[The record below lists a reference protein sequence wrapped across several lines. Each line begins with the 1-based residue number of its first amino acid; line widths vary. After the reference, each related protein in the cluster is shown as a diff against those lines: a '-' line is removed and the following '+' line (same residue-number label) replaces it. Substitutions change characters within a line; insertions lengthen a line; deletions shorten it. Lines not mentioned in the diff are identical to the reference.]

1 MTLTL
6 KKFDSKSKGDKNKNK
21 QVGLY
26 QTKRICTVNKIINK
40 MKRQAMEREKIH
52 ITYTSDKGLLCK
64 IYKELIQLNTRKR
77 NNPI

>member
-1 MTLTL
+1 MTLTF
-6 KKFDSKSKGDKNKNK
+6 KKFDSKSEGDKNKNK

-52 ITYTSDKGLLCK
+52 ITY
-64 IYKELIQLNTRKR
+64 I
-77 NNPI
+77 